1 MSDYIRGEMDIS
13 DHKATFDGVMNV
25 SVYVGLMTSIVVL
38 YLTLVF
44 CGVTDWFSG
53 LIATAIVGAISG
65 FALKQGVLYWT
76 SFIAFAVI
84 TLISGFLISLFV
96 G

>member
-13 DHKATFDGVMNV
+13 NHKATFDGVMNV
-25 SVYVGLMTSIVVL
+25 SVYVGLMTCVVVL

-53 LIATAIVGAISG
+53 LIATAITGGLAG

-76 SFIAFAVI
+76 SFVI
-84 TLISGFLISLFV
+84 FVILTFISGFIISLFA